1 MIKYVLLTFLTISS
15 LGTAVAYADFDLDVD
30 DDGNT
35 IALTDGLLIIRHLF
49 GFSEDSLTVGAV
61 SEEAQR
67 ASADDIQAFLKNN
80 ENFLDIDGNGSANAL
95 SDGLLII
102 RELFGFS
109 GEALITGALSDAAS
123 RQDAEAI
130 LNYVRTIKDSDND
143 SFNDA
148 FDAFP
153 SDSAEWLDTDNDSIG
168 NNADTDD
175 DNDGLLDEADGYPL
189 VAIGTLTD
197 TDGDGRPDDCD
208 NACTSLGMA
217 ADPDDDND
225 GVLDDNNPAPLDLG
239 ISEPCFWD
247 DSKWEECEW
256 Q

>member
-1 MIKYVLLTFLTISS
+1 MRNPRGAELNVSARDNPRTGQANTVSRR
-15 LGTAVAYADFDLDVD
+15 AVPSAEWTSYAV
-30 DDGNT
+30 
-35 IALTDGLLIIRHLF
+35 
-49 GFSEDSLTVGAV
+49 
-61 SEEAQR
+61 
-67 ASADDIQAFLKNN
+67 
-80 ENFLDIDGNGSANAL
+80 
-95 SDGLLII
+95 
-102 RELFGFS
+102 
-109 GEALITGALSDAAS
+109 AAS
-123 RQDAEAI
+123 RSATS
-130 LNYVRTIKDSDND
+130 RHTGP
-143 SFNDA
+143 
-148 FDAFP
+148 FP

-225 GVLDDNNPAPLDLG
+225 GVLDDNNTAPLDLG